1 MTVDDRNQLLNQTF
15 LYFIAAQPLH
25 NTDKNIVAASLISK
39 NNNFKTQTDHQPK
52 NG

>member
-15 LYFIAAQPLH
+15 LFIAAQPLH
-25 NTDKNIVAASLISK
+25 NTDKNIVAASLIPK

-52 NG
+52 NV